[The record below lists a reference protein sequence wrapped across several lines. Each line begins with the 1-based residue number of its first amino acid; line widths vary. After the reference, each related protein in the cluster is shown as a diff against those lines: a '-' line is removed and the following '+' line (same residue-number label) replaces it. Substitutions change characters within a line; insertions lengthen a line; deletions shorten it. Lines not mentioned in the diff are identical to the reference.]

1 MATQID
7 LPHELGR
14 DEARRRM
21 QARIG
26 DLPDHIPGGIAEVRA
41 SWPGDYRMALEVA
54 ALGQQVSAMLDVEDR
69 RIRISLELPLM
80 LRFASGAIEA
90 AVQRKGR
97 ELLLGDGSAA

>member
-1 MATQID
+1 VTTQID
-7 LPHELGR
+7 LPHTLGR

-26 DLPDHIPGGIAEVRA
+26 ELPAHIPGGVADVRS
-41 SWPGDYRMALEVA
+41 SWPADYRMALEVA
-54 ALGQQVSAMLDVEDR
+54 ALGQRVAAVIDVEDR
-69 RIRISLELPLM
+69 LIRVSLELPPM

-97 ELLLGDGSAA
+97 DLLLGDGASA

>member
-1 MATQID
+1 MTTQID

-14 DEARRRM
+14 EEAKRRM

-26 DLPDHIPGGIAEVRA
+26 ELPGHIPGGMAEVRS
-41 SWPGDYRMALEVA
+41 SWAADYRMAIEVA
-54 ALGQQVSAMLDVEDR
+54 ALGQQVSAVLDVEDR

-97 ELLLGDGSAA
+97 DLLLGATPAA

>member
-7 LPHELGR
+7 LPHNLGR
-14 DEARRRM
+14 EEARRRM

-26 DLPDHIPGGIAEVRA
+26 ELPGHMPGGVADVRA
-41 SWPGDYRMALEVA
+41 SWPQDYRMALDVA
-54 ALGQQVSAMLDVEDR
+54 ALGQSVSAVLDVEDKL
-69 RIRISLELPLM
+69 IRISLELPPM

-97 ELLLGDGSAA
+97 ELLLGDSSPA